1 MKNKLKIAT
10 PLLILSI
17 SFILFSFTKETTKK
31 YTEITTVSIETLD
44 IPENVKA
51 IIDNKCMGCHSDETK
66 SGKSKM
72 KMNFDKLANGEY
84 STGKLISKLDKIT
97 KMLSKDKMPPQ
108 KFLDKY
114 PDKKLTDD
122 ESKLISDWASE
133 TSAKM
138 KGE

>member
-1 MKNKLKIAT
+1 MKKRINTIL
-10 PLLILSI
+10 PLILLGI
-17 SFILFSFTKETTKK
+17 TFILFSFTKESSEDYTT
-31 YTEITTVSIETLD
+31 ITTIESLD
-44 IPENVKA
+44 IPEDVKA
-51 IIDNKCMGCHSDETK
+51 IIDNKCMGCHNDEAK

-72 KMNFDKLANGEY
+72 KLNFDKFTNGDY
-84 STGKLISKLDKIT
+84 STGKTISKLDKIT